1 MSALA
6 KMLDSQEKRGGGGGG
21 GGGSRTFGGRW
32 TKRRDLT
39 QSQPRNTVRNTFM
52 ARQRREQPPQRRT
65 NSRWCPQ
72 APEQPD
78 SFGTVCQCSLSKQK
92 SIYRQTKN
100 SDHTIHRSNLPNKH
114 QATLLCNHGQFCG
127 GFFHTS
133 VSTEANNPF
142 LCVGEGCIKASTCVL
157 VVRLERKGE
166 EPFIARYTNCYRG
179 YVDSVH
185 AEQFMI
191 ADPILQELLEKDN
204 EPKQLTMFITQQPCH
219 HSSGRVENKEVSAN
233 TSCTNRVLEWSHTIL
248 QARNVHVVIKLS
260 RIFRAH
266 WEDEDVHET
275 AEDAQVFGSRAKM
288 AKEGLLLLMNEPNI
302 EVEMLNLDDWHF
314 LLSMSDNYVY
324 NGGKRIGTEMLQEPK
339 VTDDMIQQR
348 IDGDVWFCNFL
359 EGLKN
364 SKTNGGDGGG
374 GGGGGGSGQ

>member
-1 MSALA
+1 
-6 KMLDSQEKRGGGGGG
+6 
-21 GGGSRTFGGRW
+21 
-32 TKRRDLT
+32 
-39 QSQPRNTVRNTFM
+39 
-52 ARQRREQPPQRRT
+52 
-65 NSRWCPQ
+65 
-72 APEQPD
+72 
-78 SFGTVCQCSLSKQK
+78 
-92 SIYRQTKN
+92 
-100 SDHTIHRSNLPNKH
+100 
-114 QATLLCNHGQFCG
+114 
-127 GFFHTS
+127 
-133 VSTEANNPF
+133 
-142 LCVGEGCIKASTCVL
+142 
-157 VVRLERKGE
+157 
-166 EPFIARYTNCYRG
+166 
-179 YVDSVH
+179 
-185 AEQFMI
+185 MI
-191 ADPILQELLEKDN
+191 ADPILQELLGKDN

-233 TSCTNRVLEWSHTIL
+233 TSCTNRVLEWSHTTL
-248 QARNVHVVIKLS
+248 QAQNVHVVIKLS

-324 NGGKRIGTEMLQEPK
+324 NGGKRVGTEILQEPK

-364 SKTNGGDGGG
+364 GKTNGVDG